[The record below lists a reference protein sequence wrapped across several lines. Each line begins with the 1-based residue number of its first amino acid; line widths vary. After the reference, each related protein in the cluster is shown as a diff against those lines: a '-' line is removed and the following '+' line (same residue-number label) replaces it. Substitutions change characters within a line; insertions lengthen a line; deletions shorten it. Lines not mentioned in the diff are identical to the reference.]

1 MEAGKPYR
9 NKIFLKESEV
19 NIHQTGLRTIVC
31 HKCNGMILS
40 LVSFFQQAS
49 GDWMQKRKITA
60 DVISQSKA
68 KPQILLMPDIAHAME
83 AKQWP
88 IQIFI
93 EKRMFNNSN
102 NYIISQ
108 VSFKFFHLPAKPNKF
123 THLYPTSD

>member
-1 MEAGKPYR
+1 MQWDDFEFSKFFPASFWWL
-9 NKIFLKESEV
+9 NAEKE
-19 NIHQTGLRTIVC
+19 
-31 HKCNGMILS
+31 
-40 LVSFFQQAS
+40 
-49 GDWMQKRKITA
+49 ITA
-60 DVISQSKA
+60 DVVSQSKA
-68 KPQILLMPDIAHAME
+68 KLQILLILDIAHAME

-108 VSFKFFHLPAKPNKF
+108 VSFKFFHLPVKPNKF